1 VHGVLEYFPTNKNT
15 NGQLHA
21 CDALNIFFEL
31 EKPPIEQLDSFI
43 FLSKE
48 GGELQC
54 FFKTL
59 N

>member
-1 VHGVLEYFPTNKNT
+1 VLEYFPTNKNT